1 MKTLRKLLTI
11 VTTIA
16 LLFVFGCADIADT
29 YGANENMNE
38 QGSAE
43 LTPDDARSIDWFDI
57 DDSDNFGRGGLAYN
71 TIMFQTIDFYDY
83 IGWDG
88 HAIAVHDIEAIIK
101 AAEEAAARNGFDPYD
116 RTGDPIEVPPPRP
129 EFPNDVRTQIENTLT
144 IRDNTTHRGT
154 PVITNK
160 NQAAALAF
168 ALLDEQ
174 SDRFPN
180 DFELWEVLHDPD
192 LNIWLFIYKHVQY
205 RRSIMSFHPDYEGAP
220 FYFNEPGINIIM
232 DGNTGEEIGYW
243 APQW

>member
-43 LTPDDARSIDWFDI
+43 LTPDDARNIDWI
-57 DDSDNFGRGGLAYN
+57 DDDDPNNFGRKLTDN
-71 TIMFQTIDFYDY
+71 SIMFRVFDFNDF

-168 ALLDEQ
+168 AIFDEQ
-174 SDRFPN
+174 SERFPD
-180 DFELWEVLHDPD
+180 DFELWEVLHDP
-192 LNIWLFIYKHVQY
+192 NENVWLFIYNSV
-205 RRSIMSFHPDYEGAP
+205 RFRESLMSFDLAVYDDTITP
-220 FYFNEPGINIIM
+220 FIYFGYGTSIAI
-232 DGNTGEEIGYW
+232 DGNTGEELGSW
-243 APQW
+243 RH